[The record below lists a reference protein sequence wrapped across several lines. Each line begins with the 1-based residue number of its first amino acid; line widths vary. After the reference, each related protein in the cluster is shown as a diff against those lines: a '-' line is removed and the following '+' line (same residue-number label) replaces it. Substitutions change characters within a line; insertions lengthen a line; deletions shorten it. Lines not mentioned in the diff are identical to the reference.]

1 MKSVMFGLLAAVL
14 LGAGW
19 VATGN
24 LEAPPVTII
33 EIPVPT
39 TTTPALTTT
48 PPATT
53 TPATTSPSTTD
64 TSPVTTSVAEQI
76 PVPTTTE
83 PESSTETETAGGS
96 DWIWRIAVAGALI
109 ALAAFS
115 LYRDRPARRDAVIVS
130 KLPAVLA
137 AVSTAPAAPISVS
150 KGFQA
155 IEYRTGGAL
164 GGSEV
169 RSHSVAKF
177 SELEPAIEA
186 ARQARAKFDPGEAKV
201 DVWWVVWDLDTQRAA
216 WIAEYDTPGE
226 RVIDL
231 RYGRS
236 VAAAKAES
244 DLGSQD

>member
-1 MKSVMFGLLAAVL
+1 M
-14 LGAGW
+14 GAGW
-19 VATGN
+19 LSAGEF
-24 LEAPPVTII
+24 EAPPVTII
-33 EIPVPT
+33 EIPVAT
-39 TTTPALTTT
+39 TTTS
-48 PPATT
+48 PATT
-53 TPATTSPSTTD
+53 APATTAPATTSPATTD

-83 PESSTETETAGGS
+83 AETSAETDSASGS

-109 ALAAFS
+109 ALAALS
-115 LYRDRPARRDAVIVS
+115 LYRDRTTRRDAVIVS

-137 AVSTAPAAPISVS
+137 AVSTAPAAPISNS

-169 RSHSVAKF
+169 RSHNVAKCD
-177 SELEPAIEA
+177 ELEPAIEA

-216 WIAEYDTPGE
+216 WIAEFDTPGE

-236 VAAAKAES
+236 VAATKP
-244 DLGSQD
+244 SQT